1 MLHLVK
7 KGSLTKCKTT
17 GRLEVNGNSKS
28 KVVKKLLFYKN
39 ITTPQIKMNRSALT
53 VKQVI

>member
-7 KGSLTKCKTT
+7 KGSLTKCKAT
-17 GRLEVNGNSKS
+17 GRLEVNGNSKN
-28 KVVKKLLFYKN
+28 KVVKKLLFHKN